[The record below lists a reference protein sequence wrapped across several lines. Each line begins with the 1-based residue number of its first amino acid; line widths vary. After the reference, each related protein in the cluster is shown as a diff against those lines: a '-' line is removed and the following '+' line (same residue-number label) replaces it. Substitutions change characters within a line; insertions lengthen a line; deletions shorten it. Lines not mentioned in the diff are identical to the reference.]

1 MKTPRHSRSS
11 LVALAGAIAATLL
24 LVACQQSQPPA
35 TAPSAAESKAAAA
48 AKEVFVVFEGPWAIV
63 PDPKDANSVL
73 LLAPKTKAHR
83 DLYVTASNNSTLP
96 AGTYDL
102 SLPARTGAAAG
113 TFDESILRAKI
124 DPKNVE
130 RVLDDKSSNRYA
142 IRLPKPE
149 AYLPASRHRS
159 RVSATYPPD
168 PATEKEY
175 ASGVSLRYS
184 VSSLT
189 GFSLAGTPDRAAF
202 NPLLLQVETPT
213 IRFVIDPAHE
223 PDPADKCN
231 THSRQSFH
239 DAATLLALNLY
250 VDFPESPSTCH
261 DTDPQKARAVKTETS
276 SAASF
281 ERLVALLES
290 DLGDAEEASVTPLG
304 ADRFIAVAVRG
315 AKTVTRHLATV
326 LYLFGHP
333 SGACTAPVIA
343 ADGS

>member
-1 MKTPRHSRSS
+1 MKTPRQSRSS
-11 LVALAGAIAATLL
+11 LVAFASAVVAMLS

-35 TAPSAAESKAAAA
+35 ATPISAESKAAAA
-48 AKEVFVVFEGPWAIV
+48 AKDVFVVFEGPWAIV

-83 DLYVTASNNSTLP
+83 DLYVTASNNSTLS

-113 TFDESILRAKI
+113 AFDESILRAKI
-124 DPKNVE
+124 DPKNVQ
-130 RVLDDKSSNRYA
+130 RVLDDKSASRYA
-142 IRLPKPE
+142 VRLPKPD

-159 RVSATYPPD
+159 RVSATYPPE

-175 ASGVSLRYS
+175 ATGVSLRYS
-184 VSSLT
+184 VGSLT

-202 NPLLLQVETPT
+202 NPLLLQVETPA

-239 DAATLLALNLY
+239 DAATLLSLNLY
-250 VDFPESPSTCH
+250 VDFPESPSSCH
-261 DTDPQKARAVKTETS
+261 DTDPQKARATKAETGP
-276 SAASF
+276 AGGF
-281 ERLVALLES
+281 QRLVALLES
-290 DLGDAEEASVTPLG
+290 DLGDAKEASVASLG
-304 ADRFIAVAVRG
+304 ADRFAAFALRS
-315 AKTVTRHLATV
+315 AKTVARHFTAA

-333 SGACTAPVIA
+333 SGSCQAPVIA